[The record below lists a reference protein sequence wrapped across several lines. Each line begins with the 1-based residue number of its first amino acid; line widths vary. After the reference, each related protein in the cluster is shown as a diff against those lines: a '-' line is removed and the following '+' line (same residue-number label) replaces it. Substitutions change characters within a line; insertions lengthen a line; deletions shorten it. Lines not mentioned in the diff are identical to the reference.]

1 MAKIIFRLPSK
12 AIQYGYVEVEASPE
26 ELGFEDV
33 SDPSVLGAIYATYV
47 GAFLEGEKGG
57 LDLFMRGR
65 SESAPES
72 LTVGQEVAQNFMGRT
87 EHVEEAVRVVRER
100 RTGAPP
106 GDPEAAAERLADGK
120 KPRTVDE
127 ANEMAT
133 QLIQKE
139 LGVTVVSEEAPPWE
153 RKAEAKQPKPWEKK
167 TETAPQQGA
176 APKIA
181 DIDW

>member
-33 SDPSVLGAIYATYV
+33 SDPNVLGAIYATYV

-65 SESAPES
+65 PESAPGS
-72 LTVGQEVAQNFMGRT
+72 RT
-87 EHVEEAVRVVRER
+87 EARTDEELMEQENPATPEEAV
-100 RTGAPP
+100 AI
-106 GDPEAAAERLADGK
+106 L
-120 KPRTVDE
+120 
-127 ANEMAT
+127 
-133 QLIQKE
+133 QKE
-139 LGVTVVSEEAPPWE
+139 LGVTVESEEAPPWE

-167 TETAPQQGA
+167 TESAPPKGA
-176 APKIA
+176 APKVA
-181 DIDW
+181 DINW

>member
-33 SDPSVLGAIYATYV
+33 SDANVLGAIYATYV

-65 SESAPES
+65 SESAPE
-72 LTVGQEVAQNFMGRT
+72 GRT
-87 EHVEEAVRVVRER
+87 GARTDEEAV
-100 RTGAPP
+100 AI
-106 GDPEAAAERLADGK
+106 L
-120 KPRTVDE
+120 
-127 ANEMAT
+127 
-133 QLIQKE
+133 QKE
-139 LGVTVVSEEAPPWE
+139 LGATVVSEEAPPWE

-167 TETAPQQGA
+167 AEGAPSQIGGKSIAPMPSGSLGDPHGGA
-176 APKIA
+176 TPKIE
-181 DIDW
+181 DINW

>member
-65 SESAPES
+65 PESAPES
-72 LTVGQEVAQNFMGRT
+72 RTRARTDEELMEQENAAT
-87 EHVEEAVRVVRER
+87 PEEAV
-100 RTGAPP
+100 AI
-106 GDPEAAAERLADGK
+106 L
-120 KPRTVDE
+120 
-127 ANEMAT
+127 
-133 QLIQKE
+133 QKE